1 MMHLKFLGS
10 LLGEIVNLGF
20 RRLLGSLQV
29 LYIRRLPKKSFE
41 PKIFN
46 LIRFFS
52 LYKENYAFNLFLSDG
67 WNKNVKFLTL
77 ILSKLSLISL
87 NLKTQNFINF
97 SSFCIMYFSLLYIF
111 FVGFSFLGR
120 SINFGYVFLCV
131 LYVRFKKAIDST

>member
-1 MMHLKFLGS
+1 MMHLKFLES

-87 NLKTQNFINF
+87 NLKTPHFISIYHLF
-97 SSFCIMYFSLLYIF
+97 VLCLLHYFILFLQTFFISSFSFSNHL
-111 FVGFSFLGR
+111 
-120 SINFGYVFLCV
+120 
-131 LYVRFKKAIDST
+131 K